1 MCECE
6 SDSFESIHDAAST
19 LGVQTH
25 GLRARNGL
33 KDSLAQR
40 RSGRSGASVKNRAED
55 QPYSQSDPFGVREV
69 TRKRREQLH
78 Q

>member
-6 SDSFESIHDAAST
+6 SDSFESIHDAAPT
-19 LGVQTH
+19 LGVHTH

-55 QPYSQSDPFGVREV
+55 QPYSQSDPFGVREMAG
-69 TRKRREQLH
+69 KGGDQLH
-78 Q
+78 